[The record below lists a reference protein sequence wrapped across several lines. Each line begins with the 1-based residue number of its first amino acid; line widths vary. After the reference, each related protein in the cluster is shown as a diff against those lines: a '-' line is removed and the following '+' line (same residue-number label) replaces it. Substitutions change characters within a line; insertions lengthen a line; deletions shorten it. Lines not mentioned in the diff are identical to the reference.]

1 MRKALPWILSGIAL
15 VVLIGLLTITVS
27 DPRIRSLD
35 LRPVPRSPQERFA
48 IGMMDATDLPA
59 SYNIRQGKPIDIPGA
74 VAREVVYFG
83 ADPRSQPWVNVS
95 QTMAIYPN
103 QEASRAGY
111 EAAVAEAIPSQYAD
125 AWLQV
130 PELQFQ
136 EHADAITA
144 ACLPTQINDLPVQS
158 CSIVALYNDS
168 VMTLWGNV
176 FEDRPI
182 TMGQFRRL
190 LERVDRRMTN
200 ALPR

>member
-1 MRKALPWILSGIAL
+1 LIVLFGILA
-15 VVLIGLLTITVS
+15 ITVI
-27 DPRIRSLD
+27 DPQVRNLD
-35 LRPVPRSPQERFA
+35 LRPVPHSAQERFA

-59 SYNIRQGKPIDIPGA
+59 SYNLRDGKPIDVSGA

-103 QEASRAGY
+103 REASRTGY
-111 EAAVAEAIPSQYAD
+111 EAAAAEDIPPQYAD
-125 AWLQV
+125 AWIRIS
-130 PELQFQ
+130 ELQYKG
-136 EHADAITA
+136 HADKILA
-144 ACLPTQINDLPVQS
+144 ACLPGQINGIPVQS
-158 CSIVALYNDS
+158 CRIVGLYGDS
-168 VMTLWGNV
+168 VLRLWGNV

-182 TMGQFRRL
+182 TMAQFRRL